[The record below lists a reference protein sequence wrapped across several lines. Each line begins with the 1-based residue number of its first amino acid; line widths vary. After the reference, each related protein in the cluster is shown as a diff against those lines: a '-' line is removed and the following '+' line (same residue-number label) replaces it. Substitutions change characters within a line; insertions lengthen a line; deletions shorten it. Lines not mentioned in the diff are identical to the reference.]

1 MRERYVQ
8 QKKVGDSP
16 SYEHL
21 SRPYL
26 EKMKFLDNFIQQRKS
41 YRNVMPFSPMEI
53 GESKHSIKMQT
64 SMEDSFHPNCSATMF
79 NDRLKTYTNN
89 RMRHSLSDYRV
100 GDADFLPPT
109 PDIKSEN
116 DLNTASSSS
125 SINSPQ
131 DSPTRNSNHNQ
142 ADELE
147 TQKLQSANI
156 LEQLINPQNF
166 LDTEDNS
173 NADAEENTSEE
184 FNNSNR
190 TSQFPGDF
198 LYPLYQQVQR
208 QFRNSDQL
216 FGELVASEL
225 TKMNRDRKKAVQ
237 KQILEILFFDD

>member
-1 MRERYVQ
+1 MQ

-41 YRNVMPFSPMEI
+41 YRNVTPFSGMELD
-53 GESKHSIKMQT
+53 ESNHRQMQV
-64 SMEDSFHPNCSATMF
+64 SMDDSFHPNRDSNQF
-79 NDRLKTYTNN
+79 NNRLKTYTNN
-89 RMRHSLSDYRV
+89 RMRHPLSDYRI
-100 GDADFLPPT
+100 GDVDFQPPT
-109 PDIKSEN
+109 PDIKSET

-125 SINSPQ
+125 SINSSQ
-131 DSPTRNSNHNQ
+131 DSPARTSSHHQ
-142 ADELE
+142 ADELDAE
-147 TQKLQSANI
+147 KLQSANI
-156 LEQLINPQNF
+156 LEQLINPQSF

-184 FNNSNR
+184 FNNSNC
-190 TSQFPGDF
+190 TPQFPGDF

-216 FGELVASEL
+216 FGELVTSEL
-225 TKMNRDRKKAVQ
+225 MKMNRDRKKMVQ
-237 KQILEILFFDD
+237 KQILEILYFDD